1 MKKLI
6 IIFILMFTVGCQD
19 SDKTQLEMAKLS
31 ESVDALSTQL
41 IVAKSQIDELNSK
54 IDEQSEIIFK
64 LNKEVTEK
72 LNRAFNKVQVK

>member
-6 IIFILMFTVGCQD
+6 IIFILMLTIGCQD
-19 SDKTQLEMAKLS
+19 SDKTKLEIAKLS

-72 LNRAFNKVQVK
+72 LNKAFNKVQVK